1 MEDYKLRDL
10 RASHMGTHPPEFI
23 NYRPITLVTWLRY
36 NLWCSGGSNY
46 RFFPVRA
53 PSPVSTYLSCSRM
66 KRSKE
71 RVVLKGTEFEGTP
84 RNETIPCPNLPFEL
98 SRAHQPHC
106 REAHVRSQTSRSR
119 SVHTSKG
126 TKRIFDAKGF
136 GKSFLFFESF
146 RNEVKVLVK

>member
-1 MEDYKLRDL
+1 
-10 RASHMGTHPPEFI
+10 
-23 NYRPITLVTWLRY
+23 
-36 NLWCSGGSNY
+36 
-46 RFFPVRA
+46 
-53 PSPVSTYLSCSRM
+53 M

-71 RVVLKGTEFEGTP
+71 RVVLKDTEFEGTP
-84 RNETIPCPNLPFEL
+84 RNETVPCPNLPFEL

-146 RNEVKVLVK
+146 RNEVKVLVNNASVSYCLVTSINLENILRNKQWSWFTEQSVNLVEK